1 MCPKQLWVTSS
12 RNQGEAPLETMAIRT
27 QSESVETAAQSST
40 PQEEVQQR
48 KKYNMP
54 AGFCQYVAEMQRNK
68 SALNKL
74 KVTTMDNGYR
84 YEMQGDQKGSEEETL
99 RLLRHNYN
107 LLPAERKFALELKYR
122 SQKSSSKRLRM
133 EATEGRLAPVDV
145 EEIGKYAHRSNP
157 SELVFASHTEHKM
170 FMTKLNLYDESYP
183 FCDFFGSE
191 FNEGKKFDGLPKL
204 TLVHLLAY
212 PHAVLYACHFCLHAF
227 TTSDLLNVHECKEF
241 RDWKNAQE
249 SLQPPEMVEARVF
262 VCCTDCGKYLRCRSS
277 EIESLQEF
285 VEGHLVN
292 RIVTIVVN
300 FAGHTPNKNPEV
312 MFKTVPSFARQFSSS
327 CSQCGT
333 EPFTSPE
340 EAVAHFSDINRHP
353 DTQQK
358 KCHKCKRPLPFGIN
372 KSEHLLK
379 CYQICDER
387 TKNSILLADW
397 LSTTAPLLWD
407 GAVQCEMDGS
417 RMLQNLEKVSQEY
430 ADREQSLTIER
441 MQAGER
447 REQEELFRFQTQL
460 GIPEETPRHGVWA
473 QNCERSVDLSVYGIG
488 GNVADKDFK
497 TIRLVC
503 GEERA
508 ATMLKE
514 HIARFQEDVI
524 LNSSFHNKVPAE
536 ECLGKLYLCLGCY
549 YFVHGEIALANH
561 LTTCQPNEDPRDS
574 VKVFT
579 VHMLEIQN
587 MTRQAYHC
595 FQCSFYGCSLLPLRV
610 HLATRHQIGT
620 NVLLEKGESS
630 KVRPTVGMQFDQ
642 TLGLVNGKLPCQ
654 SPYETSNP
662 TMAFQLETLVLSE
675 SLDEAMGN
683 LKEKINST
691 SAARSEEPMQTTPM
705 DTSMI
710 EEINVA
716 TEIQENLPE
725 ELEPQEVIPATRS
738 NPDNEQTRI
747 AANNEET
754 LVEKASEAPFPE
766 DDPVISTEPNPNTN
780 DVTTTEKTP
789 EDTTSP
795 REEPAP
801 IQTESNLDI
810 VIAKPKNVTTDDIQS
825 TSLRTESD
833 GTLAKN
839 QTESRQIEDELIID
853 PTEEVQSVLKRRMSI
868 AVNLTSLLQE
878 PIREETNYVG
888 AKDKSSS
895 AKDADDDDIILVDV
909 PQLKE
914 TISKQIQL
922 NIDWMAVAPPQLAL
936 NMACR

>member
-1 MCPKQLWVTSS
+1 MSS
-12 RNQGEAPLETMAIRT
+12 RNQREAPLETMAIRVQT
-27 QSESVETAAQSST
+27 ESVETAAQSST

-68 SALNKL
+68 RALNKL

-84 YEMQGDQKGSEEETL
+84 YEMQGDKKGSEEETL

-107 LLPAERKFALELKYR
+107 LLPAKRKLELELKYR
-122 SQKSSSKRLRM
+122 SQKSSSKRLCM

-145 EEIGKYAHRSNP
+145 EEIGKYARRSNP

-170 FMTKLNLYDESYP
+170 LMTKLNLYDGSCP
-183 FCDFFGSE
+183 LCDFFGSE
-191 FNEGKKFDGLPKL
+191 FNEGKELPKL
-204 TLVHLLAY
+204 TLVHLLAH

-227 TTSDLLNVHECKEF
+227 TTSHLLNVHECKEF
-241 RDWKNAQE
+241 RDWKNAQK

-262 VCCTDCGKYLRCRSS
+262 VGCTDCGKYLRCRSS
-277 EIESLQEF
+277 EIESLQKF
-285 VEGHLVN
+285 VEEHLVN

-312 MFKTVPSFARQFSSS
+312 MFKTVPSFARQLSSS
-327 CSQCGT
+327 CLQCGT

-340 EAVAHFSDINRHP
+340 EAVAHFSDINKHP

-358 KCHKCKRPLPFGIN
+358 ECHKCKRPLPFGIN

-407 GAVQCEMDGS
+407 GAVQCEMNGS
-417 RMLQNLEKVSQEY
+417 RMPQNLEKVSQEY

-441 MQAGER
+441 MQARER
-447 REQEELFRFQTQL
+447 REQEELFRFRTQL
-460 GIPEETPRHGVWA
+460 GIPEETPRHGVWT
-473 QNCERSVDLSVYGIG
+473 QNYERSVDLSVYGIG

-497 TIRLVC
+497 TIRLLC
-503 GEERA
+503 GVERA

-524 LNSSFHNKVPAE
+524 LNSSFHNKVSAE
-536 ECLGKLYLCLGCY
+536 ERLGKLYLCLACY
-549 YFVHGEIALANH
+549 CFVHGEMALANH

-579 VHMLEIQN
+579 VHMHEIQN
-587 MTRQAYHC
+587 ARQAYHC
-595 FQCSFYGCSLLPLRV
+595 FQCSFYGCSLLSLRV

-630 KVRPTVGMQFDQ
+630 KVRLTLGMQFDQ
-642 TLGLVNGKLPCQ
+642 TLGLVNGKLPRRSRQ
-654 SPYETSNP
+654 SPYGTSNP
-662 TMAFQLETLVLSE
+662 TMAFQLETLLLSE
-675 SLDEAMGN
+675 SLDETMGN

-754 LVEKASEAPFPE
+754 L
-766 DDPVISTEPNPNTN
+766 
-780 DVTTTEKTP
+780 
-789 EDTTSP
+789 
-795 REEPAP
+795 
-801 IQTESNLDI
+801 TESYLDI

-825 TSLRTESD
+825 TSLRTESG

-853 PTEEVQSVLKRRMSI
+853 LTEEEQSVLKRRVSI
-868 AVNLTSLLQE
+868 AVNLTSILQE

-888 AKDKSSS
+888 AKDNSSS

-909 PQLKE
+909 PRLKE
-914 TISKQIQL
+914 TISKQIQVVRAPSDDADCMIEEVDTNAVGRPKSSSLQTDVMIILQL
-922 NIDWMAVAPPQLAL
+922 NIDWMAVAPPQLTL

>member
-107 LLPAERKFALELKYR
+107 LLPAERKFKLELKYR

-292 RIVTIVVN
+292 RVVTIVVN

-417 RMLQNLEKVSQEY
+417 R
-430 ADREQSLTIER
+430 
-441 MQAGER
+441 ER

-536 ECLGKLYLCLGCY
+536 EWLGKLYLCLGCY

-630 KVRPTVGMQFDQ
+630 KFRPTVGMQFDQ

-675 SLDEAMGN
+675 SLDETMGN

-710 EEINVA
+710 EEINVT

-754 LVEKASEAPFPE
+754 L
-766 DDPVISTEPNPNTN
+766 
-780 DVTTTEKTP
+780 
-789 EDTTSP
+789 
-795 REEPAP
+795 
-801 IQTESNLDI
+801 TESNLDI

-868 AVNLTSLLQE
+868 AVNLTSILQE

-914 TISKQIQL
+914 TISKQIQVVRAPSDDADCMIEEVDTNAVGRPVNKSSSLQTDMMIILQL